1 MKRITWIDIS
11 RAIGMLTIIIAH
23 SLNSYTG
30 NYFSNILFAVNVPI
44 FFVLSGYL
52 HKDKY
57 YSKIITGGFFNLLL
71 PYIFTSF
78 IMIMLTAVSLH
89 FHPIYLGRIADS
101 TRYAALAA
109 LYGAGTPINNLL
121 GKFFIPAIGAIWFL
135 LAMFLANIF
144 YSFIIKLTTKYK
156 VSGNITTIIF
166 IVTTFIG
173 FYIAKFIQL
182 PWSLDAVLVS
192 LIFYWFGFLIK
203 KYNLVNN
210 GNFITFI
217 FAVSIW
223 FVTAKIGPFYLN
235 VSAAT
240 SYTGAIIGGV
250 AGSYAIMVFSK
261 WFANISPENI
271 THIVQK
277 YGELSL
283 IVLCF
288 HIIDISTL
296 NITSLIQHVFLP
308 HGMLIFTIA
317 LVIYRII
324 FTYIAIII
332 IPYIPIVRSFY
343 MFRKYP
349 FKLK

>member
-1 MKRITWIDIS
+1 
-11 RAIGMLTIIIAH
+11 
-23 SLNSYTG
+23 
-30 NYFSNILFAVNVPI
+30 
-44 FFVLSGYL
+44 
-52 HKDKY
+52 
-57 YSKIITGGFFNLLL
+57 
-71 PYIFTSF
+71 
-78 IMIMLTAVSLH
+78 MIMLTAVSLH

-156 VSGNITTIIF
+156 VSDNITTIIF

-182 PWSLDAVLVS
+182 LWSLDAVLVS

-240 SYTGAIIGGV
+240 SYTGAIIGGI

-332 IPYIPIVRSFY
+332 IPYIPIIHSFY

>member
-52 HKDKY
+52 HKDKS

-89 FHPIYLGRIADS
+89 FHPIYLGHIADS

-156 VSGNITTIIF
+156 VSDNITTIIF

-182 PWSLDAVLVS
+182 P
-192 LIFYWFGFLIK
+192 
-203 KYNLVNN
+203 
-210 GNFITFI
+210 
-217 FAVSIW
+217 
-223 FVTAKIGPFYLN
+223 
-235 VSAAT
+235 
-240 SYTGAIIGGV
+240 
-250 AGSYAIMVFSK
+250 
-261 WFANISPENI
+261 
-271 THIVQK
+271 
-277 YGELSL
+277 
-283 IVLCF
+283 
-288 HIIDISTL
+288 
-296 NITSLIQHVFLP
+296 
-308 HGMLIFTIA
+308 
-317 LVIYRII
+317 
-324 FTYIAIII
+324 
-332 IPYIPIVRSFY
+332 
-343 MFRKYP
+343 
-349 FKLK
+349 